1 MTTHRLKLSTQP
13 ATTTITISMFMSLPT
28 YTEAPPRRRYSSTSS
43 ASANPDEDWAKI
55 SDTAERRRIQNR
67 IAQRNYRKKLKRRLE
82 DLERRASSSDPAG
95 PDKQAK
101 ETTKSKRSFK
111 SQQSQPATS
120 AKPVVSQ
127 SQFIPPGE
135 PTDDLFFP
143 GTHDGRARS
152 NSLSQSTYLTYPAPN
167 DKFIA
172 PYDSPNTYP
181 AMTTTDALPNYR
193 NTSVMPRILS
203 HVTNFGNTT
212 KQESYT
218 SDNELT
224 PYTTDGYMSPMDF
237 NAPSPYDQSNP
248 HTPPLSRF
256 WDNSANYLEAK
267 QEYPITCWSM
277 PDSPRLMQL

>member
-1 MTTHRLKLSTQP
+1 M
-13 ATTTITISMFMSLPT
+13 SMIMPLPDSA
-28 YTEAPPRRRYSSTSS
+28 EAPPRRRYSGTSS
-43 ASANPDEDWAKI
+43 ASANPDEDWTKI

-82 DLERRASSSDPAG
+82 DLERRDSSSDPAG
-95 PDKQAK
+95 PDKQAQ

-111 SQQSQPATS
+111 SQKSQPATS

-135 PTDDLFFP
+135 PTDDLFLP
-143 GTHDGRARS
+143 GTHEGRARS
-152 NSLSQSTYLTYPAPN
+152 NNLSQSTYLIYPAPN

-172 PYDSPNTYP
+172 PYDSPKTYP
-181 AMTTTDALPNYR
+181 AMTTTDAHPNYR
-193 NTSVMPRILS
+193 NTSVITIIFSP
-203 HVTNFGNTT
+203 VTNFSNTT

-224 PYTTDGYMSPMDF
+224 PYTTYGYMSPMDF
-237 NAPSPYDQSNP
+237 NALSPYDQSNP

-256 WDNSANYLEAK
+256 WDNSANYLETE